1 MMKTPDI
8 NWDDLRYFLLAAQT
22 KTLSGAA
29 RASGVQHTTVGRRL
43 TALERALGVSLFLRG
58 PEGLTLTPIGEEVV
72 PLAKSAERRL
82 KSLADFVAS
91 RRNRVRL
98 ALPTG
103 FVAVFAEDLATFARE
118 HPELT
123 LETVS
128 AGQIADLQS
137 GEADLALRI
146 GPIHDPELV
155 ARSLGDI
162 GSSLYASSR
171 YLQEY
176 PAPVDLSNLSGHRVV
191 AFGTDLSA
199 LPAAQWLN
207 ARLGQ
212 ATVVLRTNE
221 MAAMIEAAASGAGLA
236 VLPCMLA
243 DSDPRLVRLS
253 PQVLVKR
260 GLSLV
265 YQREQRTGQP
275 LRVVADFLIKSFRKR
290 SREVTGLPAS
300 E

>member
-1 MMKTPDI
+1 MTKNPDI
-8 NWDDLRYFLLAAQT
+8 NWDDLRYFLLAAQS
-22 KTLSGAA
+22 KTLAGAA

-72 PLAKSAERRL
+72 PLAKSAERRM

-91 RRNRVRL
+91 RRNHVRL

-103 FVAVFAEDLATFARE
+103 FVAVFAEDLAIFARE

-123 LETVS
+123 IETVS
-128 AGQIADLQS
+128 AGQIADLQR

-146 GPIHDPELV
+146 GPIHGQDLV
-155 ARSLGDI
+155 ARSLGEI

-171 YLQEY
+171 YLEEY
-176 PAPVDLSNLSGHRVV
+176 SAPVDLSDLSGHRVV

-253 PQVLVKR
+253 PQVLIKR

-265 YQREQRTGQP
+265 YRREQRTGQAV
-275 LRVVADFLIKSFRKR
+275 RVVADFLIKALRKR
-290 SREVTGLPAS
+290 SQQVAGLAKG

>member
-1 MMKTPDI
+1 MTKTPDI

-243 DSDPRLVRLS
+243 DGDPRLVRLS

-265 YQREQRTGQP
+265 YRREQRTGQP

>member
-1 MMKTPDI
+1 MTKTPDI

-58 PEGLTLTPIGEEVV
+58 SEGLTLTPIGEEVV
-72 PLAKSAERRL
+72 PLAQSAERRVR
-82 KSLADFVAS
+82 SLADFVAS

-123 LETVS
+123 IETVS

-146 GPIHDPELV
+146 GPIHGQDLV
-155 ARSLGDI
+155 ARSLGEI

-176 PAPVDLSNLSGHRVV
+176 PAPVDLADLSGHRVV

-243 DSDPRLVRLS
+243 DSDPRLARLS

-265 YQREQRTGQP
+265 YRREQRTGQAV
-275 LRVVADFLIKSFRKR
+275 RVVADFLIKALRKR
-290 SREVTGLPAS
+290 SQQVAGLAKG